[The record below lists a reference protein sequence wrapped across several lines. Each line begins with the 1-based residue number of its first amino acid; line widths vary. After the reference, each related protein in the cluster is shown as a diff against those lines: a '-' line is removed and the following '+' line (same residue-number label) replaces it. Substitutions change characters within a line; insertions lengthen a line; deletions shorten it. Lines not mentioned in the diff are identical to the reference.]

1 MKDALKFPLIV
12 LFSLTLL
19 ACSTPNFGSDDPG
32 LTADQRAIRHAAEQA
47 EAVARENRGGTI
59 LQGAALGAAGGAVLG
74 CVFEELMGR
83 DCARGAAFGA
93 AGGAATGAVAGV
105 AVANANE
112 RAAADQASL
121 DAMIAASRQKVATN
135 QQAVVA
141 ARRIADQHRSTLAS
155 LNRQVGAA
163 QASQAQIDAEL
174 DEVEADQEALDALS
188 NDLSESIDSINEQI
202 AAGGSPRQIE
212 QLRQERDSL
221 QIQQR
226 EINQASL
233 ELADILSRNRSA
245 G

>member
-59 LQGAALGAAGGAVLG
+59 LEGAALGAAGGAVLG

-93 AGGAATGAVAGV
+93 A
-105 AVANANE
+105 NANE

-121 DAMIAASRQKVATN
+121 NAMIAASQQKVATN

-163 QASQAQIDAEL
+163 QASQARIDAEL
-174 DEVEADQEALDALS
+174 DEVEADQEALNALS
-188 NDLSESIDSINEQI
+188 DDLAESIDNINEQI

-212 QLRQERDSL
+212 QLRQQRDSL